1 MRADERRKEI
11 LSFMT
16 AEQKA
21 ISGGQ
26 LSERF
31 GVSRQIIVQDISAL
45 KAAGFDIISTHNGY
59 IMQTKPLNARVF
71 KVIHS
76 DEEVEKELNLIVD
89 LGGTIEDVFIY
100 HKVYNKVA
108 APMGIKSRHDV
119 EVFLSNI
126 ASGKSSLLK
135 NVTAGYHYHTVS
147 ADSDKTLTLIEAKL
161 KENGFL
167 APLQEYEPAEM
178 SLKLNAKAR

>member
-1 MRADERRKEI
+1 MRAQERRKEI
-11 LSFMT
+11 VSFMMQT
-16 AEQKA
+16 EKA

-26 LSERF
+26 LSELL

-45 KAAGFDIISTHNGY
+45 KAAGYDIISTHNGY
-59 IMQTKPLNARVF
+59 IMQTKPLNAKVF

-76 DEEVEKELNLIVD
+76 DEDVEKELNLIVD

-100 HKVYNKVA
+100 HKVYNKVS
-108 APMGIKSRHDV
+108 APMWIRSRHDV

-135 NVTAGYHYHTVS
+135 NVTSGYHYHTVL
-147 ADSDKTLTLIEAKL
+147 AENKETLALIEEKL
-161 KENGFL
+161 NEYGFL
-167 APLQEYEPAEM
+167 AQLQEFEPDGIFG
-178 SLKLNAKAR
+178 S